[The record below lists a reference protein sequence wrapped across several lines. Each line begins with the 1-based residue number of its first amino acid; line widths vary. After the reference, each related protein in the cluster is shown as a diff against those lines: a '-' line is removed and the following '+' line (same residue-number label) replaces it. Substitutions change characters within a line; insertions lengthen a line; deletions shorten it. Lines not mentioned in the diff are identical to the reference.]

1 MSTLSADNKLR
12 NRVAA
17 IPGTV
22 ILVGAGHSDRVV
34 RFETLPECL
43 KPFMTVKYDKD
54 GGEQRVYP
62 VVLNLDRGPS
72 QEAWTQASR
81 EVFLTA
87 RRDKPTPEALAV
99 SEKPSEGWSLEE
111 TDVPVIENGKPDDP
125 DEKGTNVVQKA
136 DNAADMGV
144 ACPTCTVEFK
154 SAHGLKIHRMRTK
167 HV

>member
-1 MSTLSADNKLR
+1 MATLSADNKLR

-22 ILVGAGHSDRVV
+22 ILIGAGHADRVV

-43 KPFMTVKYDKD
+43 KTFMSKAYTKD
-54 GGEQRVYP
+54 GTEMSVYP
-62 VVLNLDRGPS
+62 VIVNLDRGPG
-72 QEAWTQASR
+72 QEAWAQACK

-87 RRDKPTPEALAV
+87 RRDKPTPDPLAV

-111 TDVPVIENGKPDDP
+111 ADVPLIENGVTPVP
-125 DEKGTNVVQKA
+125 
-136 DNAADMGV
+136 AASASVPVSENEAV
-144 ACPTCTVEFK
+144 APITATCPTCTVEFK

-167 HV
+167 HT